1 MNLEGLNKIQQEAVQ
16 TTEGRVRVIAG
27 AGRERRGPLLTG
39 MPIW

>member
-27 AGRERRGPLLTG
+27 AGSG
-39 MPIW
+39 